1 MASVDAGAENTA
13 AEARIT
19 AEVRGGAEVLGDTEV
34 QVGVPD
40 ANPEAAQAQV
50 PAPDR
55 RPAPRQQLLER
66 VSPWL
71 VIAVP
76 ALTALVVGGYHLG
89 GASLWRDEAYTK
101 TSISRSVSQIFTLTG
116 HMDAVHAAYY
126 LSMHFISGFLG
137 TSASALRLPSLI
149 AMCIAAACTAA
160 IARRLAVLAAFPVP
174 AIVTMLATIAT
185 YLFLRALGNGGWRW
199 WAGYAVAVA
208 LTGLFNAFGLLI
220 LVAHAVTLLIARGRG
235 MAAGAVPGGAVP
247 GGAALAGGRIAGAAA
262 RWLLAAVVSVALLS
276 PLLLLAYSE
285 RRQIS
290 WLSKPSY
297 SQLTVL
303 FSNFAGSRL
312 LILPI
317 VLIALG
323 AVAADLIVDRVAPL
337 NAAMVALP
345 WLVVPAALL
354 LAVSLVH
361 PIYDER
367 YVEFCLPALSILVA
381 AGIIWLARLA
391 GKTPLAEMGL
401 TWLPSVIVVLGLAAL
416 LIAPQKAI
424 RQTNARPDDLR
435 LASATV
441 AANELPGDMVVYV
454 PFNMRV
460 LGMGYPAPFD
470 KLRDIALGQTPLAS
484 GTLNGIEVSP
494 SVLQSR
500 FTHVTRVWVV
510 TGSGTYKFPTPT
522 TALDKEKMTLISGMH
537 IIHRWMAGQ
546 VMLTLYAQ
554 SG

>member
-1 MASVDAGAENTA
+1 
-13 AEARIT
+13 
-19 AEVRGGAEVLGDTEV
+19 
-34 QVGVPD
+34 
-40 ANPEAAQAQV
+40 
-50 PAPDR
+50 
-55 RPAPRQQLLER
+55 
-66 VSPWL
+66 
-71 VIAVP
+71 
-76 ALTALVVGGYHLG
+76 
-89 GASLWRDEAYTK
+89 
-101 TSISRSVSQIFTLTG
+101 
-116 HMDAVHAAYY
+116 
-126 LSMHFISGFLG
+126 
-137 TSASALRLPSLI
+137 
-149 AMCIAAACTAA
+149 MCIAAACTAA
-160 IARRLAVLAAFPVP
+160 IARRLAVLAAVP
-174 AIVTMLATIAT
+174 GPALTGLLAGMFFATAPYMTRYAQEARSYAIVTMLATIAT

-220 LVAHAVTLLIARGRG
+220 LVAHAVTLLIARTRERG
-235 MAAGAVPGGAVP
+235 MPSGSAPAGSARADT
-247 GGAALAGGRIAGAAA
+247 RIAGAPV
-262 RWLLAAVVSVALLS
+262 RWLVAAVVSVLLLS
-276 PLLLLAYSE
+276 PLLAVAYNE
-285 RRQIS
+285 RHQIS
-290 WLSKPSY
+290 WLGKPSY
-297 SQLTVL
+297 GQLTVL

-317 VLIALG
+317 ALIALG
-323 AVAADLIVDRVAPL
+323 AVAADLIVDRSAPL
-337 NAAMVALP
+337 NAAVVALP

-361 PIYDER
+361 PVYDER

-381 AGIIWLARLA
+381 AGIIWLARFV

-441 AANELPGDMVVYV
+441 AANELPGDMVFYV

-460 LGMGYPAPFD
+460 LGIGYPAPFE
-470 KLRDIALGQTPLAS
+470 KLRDIAVGQTPLAS

-522 TALDKEKMTLISGMH
+522 TALDKEKMALISGMH

-554 SG
+554 LG

>member
-1 MASVDAGAENTA
+1 MASVDANSE
-13 AEARIT
+13 T
-19 AEVRGGAEVLGDTEV
+19 AE
-34 QVGVPD
+34 
-40 ANPEAAQAQV
+40 AQV

-55 RPAPRQQLLER
+55 RPASQQQLLER

-89 GASLWRDEAYTK
+89 GASLWRDEAYTQ
-101 TSISRSVSQIFTLTG
+101 TSISRSVSQIITLTG

-137 TSASALRLPSLI
+137 TSPAALRLPSLI
-149 AMCIAAACTAA
+149 AMCIAAACTAS

-174 AIVTMLATIAT
+174 VLTGLLAGMLFATAPYMTRYAQEARSYAIVTMLATIAT

-199 WAGYAVAVA
+199 WAAYAAAVA

-220 LVAHAVTLLIARGRG
+220 LMAHGVTLLIARARRRG
-235 MAAGAVPGGAVP
+235 MPAGPAR
-247 GGAALAGGRIAGAAA
+247 AGPARAGRQIAGAPA
-262 RWLLAAVVSVALLS
+262 RWLVAAVVSVAVLS

-290 WLSKPSY
+290 WLGKPSY
-297 SQLTVL
+297 SQMTVL

-317 VLIALG
+317 ALIALG
-323 AVAADLIVDRVAPL
+323 AVAADLIADHVAPL
-337 NAAMVALP
+337 NAAVVALP

-354 LAVSLVH
+354 IGVSLVH
-361 PIYDER
+361 PVYDER
-367 YVEFCLPALSILVA
+367 YVEFSLPALSILVA
-381 AGIIWLARLA
+381 AGIIWLARFA
-391 GKTPLAEMGL
+391 GKTPLAGMRL
-401 TWLPSVIVVLGLAAL
+401 TWLPSVIVVLGLGAL

-424 RQTNARPDDLR
+424 RQTNARPDNLR
-435 LASATV
+435 LASSIV
-441 AANELPGDMVVYV
+441 AANELPGDIVFYL

-470 KLRDIALGQTPLAS
+470 KLRDIALAQTPLAS
-484 GTLNGIEVSP
+484 GTLDGIEASP

-500 FTHVTRVWVV
+500 FTHVTRVWIV
-510 TGSGTYKFPTPT
+510 TGSGNYKFPTPT
-522 TALDKEKMTLISGMH
+522 TAVDKEKMTLVSGMR
-537 IIHRWMAGQ
+537 IIQRWMAGE
-546 VMLTLYAQ
+546 VMLTLYA
-554 SG
+554 G

>member
-1 MASVDAGAENTA
+1 
-13 AEARIT
+13 
-19 AEVRGGAEVLGDTEV
+19 V

-40 ANPEAAQAQV
+40 AIPEAAQAQV

-55 RPAPRQQLLER
+55 RPTPRQQLLER

-101 TSISRSVSQIFTLTG
+101 TSISRSVSHIFTLTG

-137 TSASALRLPSLI
+137 TSAAALRLPSLI

-174 AIVTMLATIAT
+174 ALTGLLAGMLFATAPYMTRYAQEARSYAIVTMLATIAT
-185 YLFLRALGNGGWRW
+185 YLFLRALGSGSWRW
-199 WAGYAVAVA
+199 WAAYAVAVA

-220 LVAHAVTLLIARGRG
+220 LVAHAVTLLIARTRERG
-235 MAAGAVPGGAVP
+235 MPAGSAR
-247 GGAALAGGRIAGAAA
+247 AGSAPADTRIAQAPV
-262 RWLLAAVVSVALLS
+262 RWLVAAVVSVLLLS
-276 PLLLLAYSE
+276 PLLAVAYHE
-285 RRQIS
+285 RHQIS
-290 WLSKPSY
+290 WLGKPTY

-323 AVAADLIVDRVAPL
+323 AVAADLIVDRAAPL
-337 NAAMVALP
+337 NAAVVALP

-354 LAVSLVH
+354 LTVSLVH
-361 PIYDER
+361 PVYDER

-381 AGIIWLARLA
+381 AGIIWLARFV

-401 TWLPSVIVVLGLAAL
+401 TWLPSVIVVLGLGGL

-441 AANELPGDMVVYV
+441 AANELPGDIVFYV

-460 LGMGYPAPFD
+460 LGMGYRAPFE

-494 SVLQSR
+494 SVLPSR

-522 TALDKEKMTLISGMH
+522 TSLDKEKMTLISGMH